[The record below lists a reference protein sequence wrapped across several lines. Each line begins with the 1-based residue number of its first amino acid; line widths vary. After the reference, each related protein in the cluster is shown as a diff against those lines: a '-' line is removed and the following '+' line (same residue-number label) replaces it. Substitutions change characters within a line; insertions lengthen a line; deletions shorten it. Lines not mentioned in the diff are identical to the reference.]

1 MDTIPITVDMAEAE
15 RLHRAYRE
23 HRHFETETDREIRRT
38 YAELAKGRTIIKA
51 IESVA
56 AAGVGEDRLP
66 KLALVPADMPTCFLH
81 VEPRGGSEVVRM
93 SHTALG
99 AWGRSGMRRF
109 SWARSAFGADL
120 HPGVP
125 WGWRDEQGRPAGYS
139 AVDAQ
144 AITPIIP
151 VHLRP
156 RTALSSYHIL
166 FEAEWRQVV
175 PKDPFL
181 LRRMGKG
188 DLWLVVAAWDLTE
201 VERSALQAR
210 VFPN

>member
-23 HRHFETETDREIRRT
+23 HRHFETEMDREIRRT
-38 YAELAKGRTIIKA
+38 YAEIAKGRTIIKA

-66 KLALVPADMPTCFLH
+66 KLALVRADQPQCFLG
-81 VEPRGGSEVVRM
+81 VEPATHLSGGMVRM
-93 SHTALG
+93 AHTWDG
-99 AWGRSGMRRF
+99 ASSGWRRRLRF
-109 SWARSAFGADL
+109 SWPRAAFGPDL
-120 HPGVP
+120 SPGVP
-125 WGWRDEQGRPAGYS
+125 WRHGVTGHSMIER
-139 AVDAQ
+139 Q

-156 RTALSSYHIL
+156 RTALSNYHIL
-166 FEAEWRQVV
+166 FEAEWRRVV

-181 LRRMGKG
+181 LRRMGQG

-201 VERSALQAR
+201 VERAALQAR